1 MMSATKDLKS
11 SSTAG
16 GGLDLTTLQPRYLL
30 TVIMQDAALTEPST
44 LRLRRKLHTSKAT
57 TKLAQ
62 PLHLCPLFLAYP
74 CQLLFHN
81 WSAHVL
87 TQPVDHWCK
96 PPALFAHLTRDQ
108 WLNVSVPV
116 VEDSHGNRHHSQ
128 CAMYDL
134 STIVFNGSR
143 LEVPC
148 DAWDYDL
155 PPDSNTMVSK
165 WDLVCER
172 APYVLMT
179 YAYYTAGGVLGAP
192 LVGQLADRAGR
203 RPVVFGALLLS
214 MLSVFT
220 ATAADSFTAF
230 VAAHA
235 LVALSATVVHM
246 LTSIQLFE
254 SSSSAYRTL
263 YIAAAETGAPLM
275 HAASLCPWLQRMDLR
290 FTRITLVMSMI
301 VLSLAFHAVAESPR
315 WLLAMGHY
323 DALTAALARLAH
335 ENGVELGDVWRL
347 VHYAEVVKPLQEGM
361 PFRLSD
367 VLLLPELRART
378 VALSVV
384 WFWCFFTEYSIAP
397 LRPRSTPGTL
407 HLMLVFLLL
416 VPVYATG
423 YPLVTRWPRCASL
436 HMALMVASAVAATT
450 GAAVYYENTLIAEER
465 PLSLA
470 ASPLRRR
477 QLGLATSRALDRRF
491 TEEMPVEV
499 EGETIEEEEFNDA
512 GWNFVRGKSSKQGTA
527 GREPDA
533 GCGRYGGGFGAPSQ
547 RSRSTLKKRVIASSR
562 MPDLPED
569 HRRIVIR
576 PRDGLDLRKAG
587 HCKVAE
593 AIMAAAKIT
602 YDAAGEDVVCPNVT
616 QNIVVVSTPLEKHAQ
631 HYVCIKQIK
640 VGEKVYN
647 VNAYYSAGDG
657 YCKGVIRNMDRE
669 ITEKELNTMIVHSRN
684 PTAMQATRIKDSGT
698 VVIVFEGC
706 EVPNYIKFG
715 RVLLKCYLYRRQVDV
730 CYICAKVGHRADV
743 CPTPE
748 KKICRGCG
756 VENPTG
762 SHECKAKCKLCG
774 KGHPTGDRT
783 CTQRYQTPFLV
794 RQRRRERIEE
804 SRRERQPP
812 GRFQDFPAI
821 EERGDQ
827 RRSQGATP
835 RSESAGPGSRSTSGP
850 GHLPPQATWAQKAGD
865 VKAPQVSG
873 GSPTGQPGSEEL
885 KQIREENSLLKEMV
899 MALKEEIERSGKLWR
914 QLIRRPLLLWRLRKD
929 R

>member
-1 MMSATKDLKS
+1 MNVPEGTPMDTSVSAVEQARCLPPGKLRQEY
-11 SSTAG
+11 
-16 GGLDLTTLQPRYLL
+16 LDLLQLL
-30 TVIMQDAALTEPST
+30 GHGRFQ
-44 LRLRRKLHTSKAT
+44 LRVLFCA
-57 TKLAQ
+57 
-62 PLHLCPLFLAYP
+62 HLSLVM
-74 CQLLFHN
+74 LLFHN

-450 GAAVYYENTLIAEER
+450 GAAVYYENTLIAE
-465 PLSLA
+465 PLVDLLLA
-470 ASPLRRR
+470 VI
-477 QLGLATSRALDRRF
+477 QLCLLVAKLQTYECFPSAVRATAVHTAAAAGCLGQGAAQFLVDAAQVAHATSALVAMAVGLLVCGLAVRWLPETKD
-491 TEEMPVEV
+491 VELPEV
-499 EGETIEEEEFNDA
+499 QKEVLA
-512 GWNFVRGKSSKQGTA
+512 QGIQ
-527 GREPDA
+527 
-533 GCGRYGGGFGAPSQ
+533 Q
-547 RSRSTLKKRVIASSR
+547 RASSPSKEPMLPAKSVDS
-562 MPDLPED
+562 MPPCTSHQATSTAD
-569 HRRIVIR
+569 I
-576 PRDGLDLRKAG
+576 
-587 HCKVAE
+587 
-593 AIMAAAKIT
+593 
-602 YDAAGEDVVCPNVT
+602 DAA
-616 QNIVVVSTPLEKHAQ
+616 
-631 HYVCIKQIK
+631 
-640 VGEKVYN
+640 
-647 VNAYYSAGDG
+647 
-657 YCKGVIRNMDRE
+657 
-669 ITEKELNTMIVHSRN
+669 
-684 PTAMQATRIKDSGT
+684 
-698 VVIVFEGC
+698 
-706 EVPNYIKFG
+706 
-715 RVLLKCYLYRRQVDV
+715 
-730 CYICAKVGHRADV
+730 
-743 CPTPE
+743 
-748 KKICRGCG
+748 
-756 VENPTG
+756 
-762 SHECKAKCKLCG
+762 
-774 KGHPTGDRT
+774 
-783 CTQRYQTPFLV
+783 
-794 RQRRRERIEE
+794 
-804 SRRERQPP
+804 
-812 GRFQDFPAI
+812 
-821 EERGDQ
+821 
-827 RRSQGATP
+827 
-835 RSESAGPGSRSTSGP
+835 
-850 GHLPPQATWAQKAGD
+850 
-865 VKAPQVSG
+865 
-873 GSPTGQPGSEEL
+873 
-885 KQIREENSLLKEMV
+885 
-899 MALKEEIERSGKLWR
+899 
-914 QLIRRPLLLWRLRKD
+914 RK
-929 R
+929 

>member
-1 MMSATKDLKS
+1 M
-11 SSTAG
+11 
-16 GGLDLTTLQPRYLL
+16 
-30 TVIMQDAALTEPST
+30 
-44 LRLRRKLHTSKAT
+44 
-57 TKLAQ
+57 
-62 PLHLCPLFLAYP
+62 
-74 CQLLFHN
+74 
-81 WSAHVL
+81 
-87 TQPVDHWCK
+87 
-96 PPALFAHLTRDQ
+96 
-108 WLNVSVPV
+108 
-116 VEDSHGNRHHSQ
+116 
-128 CAMYDL
+128 
-134 STIVFNGSR
+134 
-143 LEVPC
+143 
-148 DAWDYDL
+148 
-155 PPDSNTMVSK
+155 
-165 WDLVCER
+165 
-172 APYVLMT
+172 
-179 YAYYTAGGVLGAP
+179 
-192 LVGQLADRAGR
+192 
-203 RPVVFGALLLS
+203 
-214 MLSVFT
+214 
-220 ATAADSFTAF
+220 
-230 VAAHA
+230 
-235 LVALSATVVHM
+235 
-246 LTSIQLFE
+246 
-254 SSSSAYRTL
+254 
-263 YIAAAETGAPLM
+263 
-275 HAASLCPWLQRMDLR
+275 
-290 FTRITLVMSMI
+290 
-301 VLSLAFHAVAESPR
+301 
-315 WLLAMGHY
+315 
-323 DALTAALARLAH
+323 
-335 ENGVELGDVWRL
+335 
-347 VHYAEVVKPLQEGM
+347 
-361 PFRLSD
+361 
-367 VLLLPELRART
+367 
-378 VALSVV
+378 
-384 WFWCFFTEYSIAP
+384 
-397 LRPRSTPGTL
+397 
-407 HLMLVFLLL
+407 
-416 VPVYATG
+416 
-423 YPLVTRWPRCASL
+423 
-436 HMALMVASAVAATT
+436 
-450 GAAVYYENTLIAEER
+450 
-465 PLSLA
+465 
-470 ASPLRRR
+470 
-477 QLGLATSRALDRRF
+477 SRALDRRF

-533 GCGRYGGGFGAPSQ
+533 GSRRYGGGFGAPSQ

-569 HRRIVIR
+569 HRRIVIG

-602 YDAAGEDVVCPNVT
+602 YDVAGEDVVCPNVT

-631 HYVCIKQIK
+631 NYVCIKQIK

-657 YCKGVIRNMDRE
+657 YCKGVIWNVDRE

-684 PTAMQATRIKDSGT
+684 PTAMQAKRIKDSGT

-730 CYICAKVGHRADV
+730 CYICANVGHRADV

-756 VENPTG
+756 VENPTD

-804 SRRERQPP
+804 SRRERQHP

-885 KQIREENSLLKEMV
+885 KQIREKNSLLKEMV
-899 MALKEEIERSGKLWR
+899 MALKEEIGTLRKALEATNTPAPVAMETSEGPVGRKRKAVGDVAVSDKDGFESFRETMEKSLIEITSILQQLRVVVGELKKHSADHGKRLR
-914 QLIRRPLLLWRLRKD
+914 TLEARADEVRVITPNEEGRTPLLPSPQPMVGADENSKSGSKNGGAK
-929 R
+929 